1 MTKQDEEQEIR
12 SIMRR
17 DPAARTPE
25 EVRTCYSG
33 YQAIL
38 MYRKAHRLWLNGK
51 KLEARKLSQ
60 HARFLT
66 GVEIHP
72 GATIGRDFFID
83 HGMGVVIGETS
94 ILGNNVTLFQG
105 VTLGGVLTM
114 KVKRHPTLEDN
125 VVVGAH
131 AVVLGNITL
140 GKGCRVGAGSVVV
153 EDVPAGEVVV
163 GVPARVVRDMSGK
176 HKSTDLDHG
185 DLPDPVARVVRDLHE
200 KIVELQMR
208 LNQQQSEIETLKKMK
223 GV

>member
-1 MTKQDEEQEIR
+1 MTRKEEEEEIQ

-33 YQAIL
+33 YQAVL
-38 MYRKAHRLWLNGK
+38 MYRKAHRLWLAGK

-72 GATIGRDFFID
+72 GATIGKDFFID
-83 HGMGVVIGETS
+83 HGMGVVIGETA
-94 ILGNNVTLFQG
+94 IIGNNVTLFQG
-105 VTLGGVLTM
+105 VTLGGVLTK
-114 KVKRHPTLEDN
+114 KVKRHPTLEDD

-131 AVVLGNITL
+131 ATILGDITL

-153 EDVPAGEVVV
+153 EDVPAGAVVV
-163 GVPARVVRDMSGK
+163 GVPARIVRDVNGTR
-176 HKSTDLDHG
+176 KSTDLAHG
-185 DLPDPVARVVRDLHE
+185 DLPDPVVRFIKDMHE
-200 KIVELQMR
+200 KIVELQAR
-208 LNQQQSEIETLKKMK
+208 LNSQQAEIETLKKSK
-223 GV
+223 GD

>member
-1 MTKQDEEQEIR
+1 MTNKEDELEIR

-38 MYRKAHRLWLNGK
+38 MYRKAHRLWLKGN

-72 GATIGRDFFID
+72 GATIGKDFFID
-83 HGMGVVIGETS
+83 HGMGVVIGETA
-94 ILGNNVTLFQG
+94 IIGNNVTLFQG

-114 KVKRHPTLEDN
+114 KVKRHPTLADN

-153 EDVPAGEVVV
+153 EDVPGGAVVV
-163 GVPARVVRDMSGK
+163 GVPARIVRDEKGRL
-176 HKSTDLDHG
+176 KSTDLAHG
-185 DLPDPVARVVRDLHE
+185 DLPDPVARVVRELHE
-200 KIVELQMR
+200 KIVALQSR
-208 LNQQQSEIETLKKMK
+208 LDSQQSEIDTLKKMK